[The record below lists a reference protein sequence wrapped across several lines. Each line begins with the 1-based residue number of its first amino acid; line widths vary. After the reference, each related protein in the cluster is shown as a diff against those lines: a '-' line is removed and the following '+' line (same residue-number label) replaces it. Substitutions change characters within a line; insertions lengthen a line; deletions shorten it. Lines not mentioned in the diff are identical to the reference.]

1 MQIGLSSASF
11 YPLIHT
17 EQSLNTLN
25 TMGFKVA
32 ELFLNSFSEYE
43 ADFINI
49 LNEEINKNNITINS
63 IHAFSSSFEPYIFDA
78 YERRRK
84 DMINIFKRVCKATK
98 LLNCNIYNFHGMR
111 KMEFN
116 SINKK
121 MILDIYNEL
130 CYIASENQICLSQE
144 NVCWCMS
151 ADLDF
156 MNFLKKELR
165 YPIKFTL
172 DLKQAYKAEVEP
184 LEYLKIMGDDLVNFH
199 INDKDKSNPCLLPGK
214 GEIEYE
220 EIFREL
226 KKNNYGGNAIIEIYK
241 ENFNTLG
248 EITESKLYLE
258 DIIHRVGV

>member
-1 MQIGLSSASF
+1 MQIGFSSASF
-11 YPLIHT
+11 YPLIPT
-17 EQSLNTLN
+17 EQSLGTLN

-43 ADFINI
+43 VDFINI
-49 LNEEINKNNITINS
+49 LEEEINKSNITINS

-84 DMINIFKRVCKATK
+84 DMINIFKKVCKAAR

-111 KMEFN
+111 KMDIN
-116 SINKK
+116 NINKK
-121 MILDIYNEL
+121 LVLDIYNEL
-130 CYIASENQICLSQE
+130 CYTASENQVYLSQE

-156 MNFLKKELR
+156 MNFLKQELK

-172 DLKQAYKAEVEP
+172 DLKQAYKAGIDP
-184 LEYLKIMGDDLVNFH
+184 INYLNVMGNDLVNFH
-199 INDKDKSNPCLLPGK
+199 INDKDKANPCLLPGK
-214 GEIEYE
+214 GEIDYKI
-220 EIFREL
+220 IFREL
-226 KKNNYGGNAIIEIYK
+226 KKNNYRGNAIIEIYK
-241 ENFNTLG
+241 ENFNTFH

-258 DIIHRVGV
+258 DIIHEIGL